1 MGEQLRQFAQVDAVS
16 PFECELTYLVLLDV
30 VITAQ
35 ADRPAIRRL
44 QANAPIGIAADM
56 SALDRTAET
65 AWHTAV
71 VAAYPGAVSGALAA
85 IGFTRRFT
93 LKPVRE
99 L

>member
-1 MGEQLRQFAQVDAVS
+1 M
-16 PFECELTYLVLLDV
+16 LLDV
-30 VITAQ
+30 VITTQ

-44 QANAPIGIAADM
+44 QASAPIGVAADM
-56 SALDRTAET
+56 SAFYGTAET

-71 VAAYPGAVSGALAA
+71 VAAYPGAVSGALAT
-85 IGFTRRFT
+85 IGFARRFT